1 MAARKQTITKFTLA
15 FAVAC
20 LLTIT
25 PQSLLSQDADQLFQQ
40 GVAAGQRG
48 DFSEAESI
56 FRQVTEIDPNNADA
70 YNNLGIAL
78 KDQGKLEKAITN
90 YDQAIEIDPNNA
102 VAYYNLGLALRRQGK
117 LEKAIASYEQAIE
130 IDPNNAVA
138 YNNLGIAL
146 RNQGQLEKAIASYER
161 AIELDPNYALAYYNL
176 GNALSEQGKLEKA
189 IASYEK
195 AIELN
200 PNDALA
206 YNNLGIAL
214 RNQGKLE
221 KAIASYE
228 RAIELNP
235 NNADAYNNL
244 GIALRNQGQL
254 EKAIASYER
263 AIEVDPNYALAYNN
277 LGIALRNQGKLEK
290 AIASY
295 ERAIELNPNYALAYN
310 NLGYAL
316 QQQSRFEE
324 AIQKYQRSLEIDP
337 EHILA
342 KNNLREAERLLAIK
356 LNPPPP
362 DIDDTQH
369 LPTVEDEPL
378 VNTLRSTARIIAQAS
393 GEGSSIG
400 AGWVVKKEAN
410 KVWIVTNRHVVN
422 DSKTKIP
429 SKKIEVEFFSELP
442 DKDRP
447 RYPATIINSTER
459 NDSLDLAVLE
469 VTGIPDDIKS
479 LELSPGRIRRNTN
492 VVVVGHPIIDEI
504 PWSSEEGKVKSY
516 SPNNSKISM
525 SGTFAQGNSGG
536 PVLNDEHQVIAMMVG
551 IRTDSDIPVS
561 VLDQPNLSID
571 VNQSATGG
579 VGLAYRIDVVV
590 EKLREWG
597 IISEQ

>member
-25 PQSLLSQDADQLFQQ
+25 PQSLLSQDASQLFQQ

-56 FRQVTEIDPNNADA
+56 FRQVTEIDPNNA
-70 YNNLGIAL
+70 
-78 KDQGKLEKAITN
+78 
-90 YDQAIEIDPNNA
+90 
-102 VAYYNLGLALRRQGK
+102 VAYYNLGLALSEQGK
-117 LEKAIASYEQAIE
+117 
-130 IDPNNAVA
+130 
-138 YNNLGIAL
+138 
-146 RNQGQLEKAIASYER
+146 LEKAIASYER
-161 AIELDPNYALAYYNL
+161 AIELDPN
-176 GNALSEQGKLEKA
+176 
-189 IASYEK
+189 
-195 AIELN
+195 
-200 PNDALA
+200 DAVA

-214 RNQGKLE
+214 SE
-221 KAIASYE
+221 
-228 RAIELNP
+228 
-235 NNADAYNNL
+235 
-244 GIALRNQGQL
+244 QGQ
-254 EKAIASYER
+254 
-263 AIEVDPNYALAYNN
+263 
-277 LGIALRNQGKLEK
+277 LEK

-337 EHILA
+337 EYILA

-590 EKLREWG
+590 EQLRDWG
-597 IISEQ
+597 IIQ